1 MARRVNT
8 NIKYEKKL
16 SKYKGTMRW
25 LVIER
30 PTGSIVSAYTFE
42 DEAETVVDFQNKHK
56 LWAPQGGVPAYIAL
70 GKI

>member
-1 MARRVNT
+1 MARKVNT
-8 NIKYEKKL
+8 SIKYEKKL

-56 LWAPQGGVPAYIAL
+56 VWAPQGGVPAYIAL

>member
-30 PTGSIVSAYTFE
+30 PTGSILSAYTFE

-56 LWAPQGGVPAYIAL
+56 VWTSQGGVPAYIAL

>member
-30 PTGSIVSAYTFE
+30 PTGSILSAYTFE

-56 LWAPQGGVPAYIAL
+56 VWAPQGGVPAYIAL

>member
-42 DEAETVVDFQNKHK
+42 DEAQTVVDFQNKHK
-56 LWAPQGGVPAYIAL
+56 VWAPQGGVPAYIAL

>member
-56 LWAPQGGVPAYIAL
+56 VWAPQGGVPAYIAL

>member
-1 MARRVNT
+1 MAKKVNT

-16 SKYKGTMRW
+16 SKFGGSMRW

-42 DEAETVVDFQNKHK
+42 DEAQTVVDFQNKHK
-56 LWAPQGGVPAYIAL
+56 VWAAHGGLPTYITL